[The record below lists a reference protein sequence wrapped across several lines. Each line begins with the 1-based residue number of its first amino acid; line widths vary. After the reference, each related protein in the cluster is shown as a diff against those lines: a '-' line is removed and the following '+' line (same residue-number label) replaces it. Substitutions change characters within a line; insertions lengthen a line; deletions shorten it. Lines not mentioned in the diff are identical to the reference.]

1 MRIKNTY
8 EPNLKIDKLEKYI
21 NEEIK
26 NLKKNKNKN
35 TNVGNTCNCSNMNYI
50 QISKD
55 IDDIKVYD
63 STKKKLK
70 KKSNEKFSLKKM
82 CKKYIGLMKKIKIIT
97 VFYVIIFLLI
107 TILIKK
113 PNLMNQLKSQLIKY
127 ELFLKLS
134 NIKSYIISKK
144 YIVPKIYSQQIE

>member
-1 MRIKNTY
+1 MRVKNTY
-8 EPNLKIDKLEKYI
+8 EPNSKIDKLEKYI

-70 KKSNEKFSLKKM
+70 PSEKAIAFCLRHR
-82 CKKYIGLMKKIKIIT
+82 
-97 VFYVIIFLLI
+97 
-107 TILIKK
+107 
-113 PNLMNQLKSQLIKY
+113 
-127 ELFLKLS
+127 
-134 NIKSYIISKK
+134 
-144 YIVPKIYSQQIE
+144 

>member
-1 MRIKNTY
+1 MRVKNTY
-8 EPNLKIDKLEKYI
+8 EPNSKIDKLEKYI

-55 IDDIKVYD
+55 IDDIKVYN
-63 STKKKLK
+63 STKKK
-70 KKSNEKFSLKKM
+70 SNKKFSLKKM
-82 CKKYIGLMKKIKIIT
+82 CKKYIGLMKKTKIIT

-127 ELFLKLS
+127 ELFVKLS